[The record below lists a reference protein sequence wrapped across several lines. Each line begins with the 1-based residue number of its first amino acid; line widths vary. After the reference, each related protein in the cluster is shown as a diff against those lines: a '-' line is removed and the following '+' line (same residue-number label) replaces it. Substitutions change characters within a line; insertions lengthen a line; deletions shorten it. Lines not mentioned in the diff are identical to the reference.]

1 MEGQHSQLFATV
13 GPPPNLDHLLLQE
26 EIIGLGLKN
35 NRIASGAFGIIY
47 RVNQQDGKRYAA
59 KKSRPPANSR
69 KLTNNK
75 RKISDGFQQECSV
88 SSTLNHPNVVNFV
101 GVHYGC
107 HRNDVSLI
115 TELLYLDLA
124 SYIQTP

>member
-47 RVNQQDGKRYAA
+47 RVNQQDGKGTLQRNLVLLQIHVNLRI
-59 KKSRPPANSR
+59 KKDKFR
-69 KLTNNK
+69 TVFNK
-75 RKISDGFQQECSV
+75 
-88 SSTLNHPNVVNFV
+88 NVWFRA
-101 GVHYGC
+101 H
-107 HRNDVSLI
+107 
-115 TELLYLDLA
+115 
-124 SYIQTP
+124 

>member
-47 RVNQQDGKRYAA
+47 RVNQQDGKGTLQR
-59 KKSRPPANSR
+59 N
-69 KLTNNK
+69 LVLLQ
-75 RKISDGFQQECSV
+75 IHGFQQECLV
-88 SSTLNHPNVVNFV
+88 SSTLNHPNIVNFV

-115 TELLYLDLA
+115 AELLYLDLV